1 MKVQKS
7 WKGKIHKMTY
17 DKFNLDLMKTRSA
30 LFLDGWLKFNEEK
43 WGYKPERVLYQIPG
57 KDLPKL
63 EGVFYLNKKGH
74 VVMPPRNPYL
84 PLQFTPTP
92 TDQPYRLYTQWLEV
106 SELLADDLKK
116 RGFRGTIA
124 FPPGFF
130 DARAF
135 QWLGFDVGIR
145 YTFVG
150 SLPIDEALIDPS
162 TKQKIK
168 KAHRFGYSWLQ
179 SKDWEAINYCLKKTG
194 EAKDFSHLVSSK
206 ELEYACNILG
216 KESFRGYLC
225 KSEKGEPVSGQIKL
239 FLAEGV
245 SIDWSAGTDRNHI
258 KNGVNQL
265 LYKDS
270 FEDMAGNGGKI
281 FDLCGANI
289 ESVANAKATWGFPL
303 VPYITIS
310 NDTMPRKIY
319 RAFVPKKLKPLVR
332 SLFKGV

>member
-1 MKVQKS
+1 
-7 WKGKIHKMTY
+7 MTY

-43 WGYKPERVLYQIPG
+43 WGYMPERVLYQIPG

-63 EGVFYLNKKGH
+63 EGVFYLNRKGH

-92 TDQPYRLYTQWLEV
+92 TEQPYRLYTQWFEV
-106 SELLADDLKK
+106 SKLLAEDLGK
-116 RGFRGTIA
+116 RGFEGSIS

-135 QWLGFDVGIR
+135 QWLGMDVRIR
-145 YTFVG
+145 YTFIT
-150 SLPIDEALIDPS
+150 SLPIYEKLLDASVKKNINKALRADYS
-162 TKQKIK
+162 TS
-168 KAHRFGYSWLQ
+168 HSEN
-179 SKDWEAINYCLKKTG
+179 WEAIDYCLKKT
-194 EAKDFSHLVSSK
+194 EEVKDFSHLVSSK

>member
-1 MKVQKS
+1 
-7 WKGKIHKMTY
+7 MTY

-43 WGYKPERVLYQIPG
+43 WGYMPERVLYQIPG

-63 EGVFYLNKKGH
+63 EGVFYLNRKGH

-84 PLQFTPTP
+84 PLQFSPTP
-92 TDQPYRLYTQWLEV
+92 TNQPFRIYTQWLEV
-106 SELLADDLKK
+106 SKLLAEDLNE
-116 RGFRGTIA
+116 RGFEGSIS

-135 QWLGFDVGIR
+135 QWLGMDVRIR
-145 YTFVG
+145 YTFIT
-150 SLPIDEALIDPS
+150 SLPIYEKLLDASVKKNINKALRADYS
-162 TKQKIK
+162 TS
-168 KAHRFGYSWLQ
+168 HSEN
-179 SKDWEAINYCLKKTG
+179 WEAIDYCLKKT
-194 EAKDFSHLVSSK
+194 EEVKDFSHLVSSK